1 MTNAILREAREDELP
16 KLVTMLISDPLGA
29 QRESVDDASDRAYI
43 DAFNAIAADPN
54 NELLVLDVDGALA
67 GMLQLTY
74 IPNLTYQGSWR
85 CLIEGVRIDSEF
97 RNLGLGEQMFTLA
110 VERAKQRNCA
120 LVQLTCDKQRPDAIR
135 FYTKLGFNASH
146 EGMKLKL

>member
-16 KLVTMLISDPLGA
+16 KLVTMLISDPLGV
-29 QRESVDDASDRAYI
+29 QRESMDDALDRAYI

-54 NELLVLDVDGALA
+54 NELLVLDIDGALA

-110 VERAKQRNCA
+110 VERAKQRNYA